1 MAEGTASLLPAT
13 LTLPPRL
20 LATIGL
26 PFSGKSTA
34 ARAVAEA
41 LMVDGDA
48 DLVAVDDIM
57 VKLPAGATERDRWIA
72 RYRIAHTRLA
82 DDLQHGAFAV
92 FDAVNHRRHQR
103 DRLRRIAA
111 RAGVGI
117 RFLWIATPEA
127 VALDRLRRNHA
138 RPTRPDVPEDEFRA
152 IADAFQPPDTEPD
165 VLRYDGLIPLER
177 WADSLAEALTVRDDL
192 HSDGG
197 LAFRRC

>member
-1 MAEGTASLLPAT
+1 MASLPPLDAI
-13 LTLPPRL
+13 LTRPPRL
-20 LATIGL
+20 LATVGL

-41 LMVDGDA
+41 LGA

-57 VKLPAGATERDRWIA
+57 VKLPAGATQQDLWIA
-72 RYRIAHTRLA
+72 RYRIAHGRIGERLA
-82 DDLQHGAFAV
+82 QGAFVV

-103 DRLRRIAA
+103 DRLRRIAD
-111 RAGVGI
+111 RAGFGI

-138 RPTRPDVPEDEFRA
+138 HPTRPDVPEAEFRA
-152 IADAFQPPDTEPD
+152 IASGFQAPDAEAD
-165 VLRYDGLIPLER
+165 VLRYDGLIPLAR
-177 WADSLAEALTVRDDL
+177 WADELADALTMRDDL

>member
-1 MAEGTASLLPAT
+1 MTEAAVPPPLDTILAR
-13 LTLPPRL
+13 PPRL
-20 LATIGL
+20 LATVGL

-41 LMVDGDA
+41 LVA

-57 VKLPAGATERDRWIA
+57 VKLPAGATQRDLWIA
-72 RYRIAHTRLA
+72 RYRIAHGRIGEDLA
-82 DDLQHGAFAV
+82 REEFVV

-103 DRLRRIAA
+103 DRLRRIAD

-138 RPTRPDVPEDEFRA
+138 QPTRLDVPEDEFRA
-152 IADAFQPPDTEPD
+152 IASAFQPPDTEPD
-165 VLRYDGLIPLER
+165 TLRYDGVIPLAR
-177 WADSLAEALTVRDDL
+177 WADELADALTVRDDL